1 MKSMKPQLEAKGHK
15 FPRGLTDVIPVCSPL
30 WNKLSPEEKASYHQK
45 AKDGGGTTFIKEERC
60 DTRGVPLNWKERE
73 EQKKI
78 SEKDHL
84 LQKVED
90 MISYFAT
97 QGTLENHYFY
107 LAHFNIAVTTSEGEY
122 PPCEIAIVKFSL
134 LDGIAKCYHDFV
146 EPGQIRLGYAHE
158 AKLHSENTHNI
169 PTFGFKLANSD
180 YVNITNNIKE
190 MLKQPD
196 GGIAPLFVVDEDN
209 AKAIYIVD

>member
-1 MKSMKPQLEAKGHK
+1 M
-15 FPRGLTDVIPVCSPL
+15 
-30 WNKLSPEEKASYHQK
+30 SPEEKASYHQK

-97 QGTLENHYFY
+97 QGSTLSSKNAFFPSHSIFTIFSSRE
-107 LAHFNIAVTTSEGEY
+107 
-122 PPCEIAIVKFSL
+122 SL
-134 LDGIAKCYHDFV
+134 LLSGPFQHCCRY
-146 EPGQIRLGYAHE
+146 Q
-158 AKLHSENTHNI
+158 
-169 PTFGFKLANSD
+169 
-180 YVNITNNIKE
+180 
-190 MLKQPD
+190 
-196 GGIAPLFVVDEDN
+196 
-209 AKAIYIVD
+209 